1 MLELEMEHIMIGFRY
16 ISIMLIKMNKAKFLT
31 VHFGVQINLINLNT
45 KNLKENQI
53 LRYMNAI

>member
-1 MLELEMEHIMIGFRY
+1 MLELEMENIMIEFQY
-16 ISIMLIKMNKAKFLT
+16 ISTMPIKMNKVKCLT
-31 VHFGVQINLINLNT
+31 VHFGVQFNLINLNI